1 MLLILEISGVFVS
14 FITIFE
20 DGIHEHC
27 VCGKSVFMGS
37 QCLWEV
43 VLESESLETVS
54 ISRRV
59 Q

>member
-1 MLLILEISGVFVS
+1 MNTVFV
-14 FITIFE
+14 
-20 DGIHEHC
+20 
-27 VCGKSVFMGS
+27 GS